1 MQKYFDL
8 VQLIKHLKL
17 RMDLAFKRSLFL
29 EYMCWQGKL
38 LFSPP
43 YFEVSVSVTH
53 FQYTTGSVPVE
64 KTDLRQ
70 EKENTKCTCSSI
82 QGHVLLESV
91 EFLCCNV
98 ADRSER
104 PNCLNCRMF
113 FFCRCQILNHPMH
126 VRQVPGGFQFSYN
139 YLKCLTCRYKA
150 LLVCQDFIV

>member
-29 EYMCWQGKL
+29 EYMWWQGKL

-43 YFEVSVSVTH
+43 YFEVSVSVIH

-70 EKENTKCTCSSI
+70 EKENTKCTFSSI
-82 QGHVLLESV
+82 QGHMLLESG

-104 PNCLNCRMF
+104 PKLLELQNVFFADVMF
-113 FFCRCQILNHPMH
+113 LNHPMP